1 MCAITFI
8 LAPNLFTHISHIVPV
23 RLVPCHI
30 TTYLRSVSACP
41 KAGDGWHGEW
51 RESEIEALR
60 VRRVALRDMT
70 SIYKRRFLLRP
81 TALEIFYNDDSTGS
95 KIRRYEL
102 TSSVYLKHI
111 YLGRLGT
118 KGIQNLS
125 FFFRGVCTRSF

>member
-1 MCAITFI
+1 MPITFI
-8 LAPNLFTHISHIVPV
+8 TRPKLVYTYFSHCSCSPRALSHNYLSPFRIPV
-23 RLVPCHI
+23 RISVC
-30 TTYLRSVSACP
+30 VSACL

-102 TSSVYLKHI
+102 TSSVYLKYI
-111 YLGRLGT
+111 
-118 KGIQNLS
+118 LS
-125 FFFRGVCTRSF
+125 W

>member
-1 MCAITFI
+1 MMCAHYIHI
-8 LAPNLFTHISHIVPV
+8 LAPNLFTHISHIAPV

-30 TTYLRSVSACP
+30 TTYLRSASPFRISVCVSACL

-102 TSSVYLKHI
+102 TSSVYLKYI
-111 YLGRLGT
+111 
-118 KGIQNLS
+118 LS
-125 FFFRGVCTRSF
+125 W